1 MLSRVRIPLN
11 GTIVSP
17 VNNPEEA
24 PKPVGFITAVVL
36 LSLAA
41 AVLSLA
47 LFGWIA
53 EEMLEGATIRF
64 DTSIRLWVHGF
75 ASPQLTA
82 FMNSVTTLGSQG
94 LFIGFLVAAVVF
106 WKLQWKRAIGWLAI
120 SLSGSELLTV
130 ALKHEFQRPR
140 PLSFFGPV
148 LDSYSF
154 PSGHSLSSFCF
165 YGVLA
170 GLITARVRP
179 LWIRVIVWTV
189 SALLV
194 LLIGVS
200 RIYLGVHYPSDVI
213 AGYLAALVWVSS
225 LVLADRVRKTR
236 KGLKVATV
244 ADEGPE

>member
-1 MLSRVRIPLN
+1 
-11 GTIVSP
+11 VSI

-24 PKPVGFITAVVL
+24 PKPVGLITAVVL

-64 DTSIRLWVHGF
+64 DTSIRLWVHGP

-94 LFIGFLVAAVVF
+94 LFIGFLVAAGVF

-120 SLSGSELLTV
+120 SLSGSALLTA

-140 PLSFFGPV
+140 PLPFFGPV
-148 LDSYSF
+148 PDSYSF

-189 SALLV
+189 SASLV
-194 LLIGVS
+194 LLIGIS

-236 KGLKVATV
+236 KGLKVVTV
-244 ADEGPE
+244 ADEVPEIERPLPN

>member
-1 MLSRVRIPLN
+1 MSI
-11 GTIVSP
+11 
-17 VNNPEEA
+17 VNNPEET

-36 LSLAA
+36 LSFAA
-41 AVLSLA
+41 ALLSLV

-53 EEMLEGATIRF
+53 EKMLEGATIRF
-64 DTSIRLWVHGF
+64 DNSIRLWVHGF

-82 FMNSVTTLGSQG
+82 FMSSVTMLGAQG
-94 LFIGFLVAAVVF
+94 LFIGFLIAAVVF

-120 SLSGSELLTV
+120 SLSGSELLTAV
-130 ALKHEFQRPR
+130 LKHEFRRPR
-140 PLSFFGPV
+140 PLPFFGPI

-179 LWIRVIVWTV
+179 LRIRVIVWTV

-194 LLIGVS
+194 MLIGVS

-225 LVLADRVRKTR
+225 LVLADRIRKTR

-244 ADEGPE
+244 ADPS